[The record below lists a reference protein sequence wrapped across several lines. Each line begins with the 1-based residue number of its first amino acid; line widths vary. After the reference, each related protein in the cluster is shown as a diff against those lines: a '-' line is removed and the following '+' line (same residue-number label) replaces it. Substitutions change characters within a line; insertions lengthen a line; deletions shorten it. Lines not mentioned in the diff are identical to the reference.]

1 MYSCAR
7 LAKLEIPVLVAQS
20 IAPAGPAR
28 ERGLSDS
35 ATSRRRETTSRPAE
49 PQRKSRR
56 LEGLGA
62 VNYNEAALEEG
73 RRAGKFLTGTR
84 TSSAS
89 DAEPPARRA
98 LDDLPLDALNLLAAA
113 GGDDADDADA
123 AKDALPPSRQRT
135 VAAFV
140 KRSLTHGGSPERPT
154 AAAPAATMRRR
165 GGVAAFGSGSTPASA
180 TEVRANQWWL
190 PSTAW
195 VLDETE
201 GIAKVTH
208 DRIYRIAFVPRA
220 DRIVLAAGD
229 KSGHLGLWDAS
240 AQPDRGETELLLVR
254 PHRNVVSTILVRCI

>member
-1 MYSCAR
+1 VRPCAR
-7 LAKLEIPVLVAQS
+7 LAKLEIPVLVAQTT
-20 IAPAGPAR
+20 APEGPVR

-35 ATSRRRETTSRPAE
+35 ARARRRETPSRPAE

-73 RRAGKFLTGTR
+73 RRAGKFLAGTR
-84 TSSAS
+84 ASAAS
-89 DAEPPARRA
+89 EAEPPARRT

-113 GGDDADDADA
+113 GDDDADDDSAA
-123 AKDALPPSRQRT
+123 AKDALPPSRRRT
-135 VAAFV
+135 IAAFV
-140 KRSLTHGGSPERPT
+140 QRSLAHGGSPEGPT
-154 AAAPAATMRRR
+154 AASPTAAKRRCGVAAASGSGSAAAPA
-165 GGVAAFGSGSTPASA
+165 
-180 TEVRANQWWL
+180 TEARAKQCWL

-195 VLDETE
+195 VLDEAD

-240 AQPDRGETELLLVR
+240 AQPDHGETELLLVR
-254 PHRNVVSTILVRCI
+254 PHRNVVSAILVG